1 MSDIRKKV
9 KSIRRDFEQGTLSE
23 SDAPEDPI
31 DLLHEWLELAINNE
45 LKDPNAFVLST
56 VKNGQPDSRVVLLRD
71 AHEDGLQF
79 FTNYSSK
86 KGEDLVRNNRVSL
99 NFFWAE
105 LDRQIRI
112 HGTVDKLSSEYS
124 DDYFHSRPRASQIGA
139 WASSQSHEL
148 KSRKLL
154 ESRIKELEERF
165 KDQEVPRP
173 EFWGGYLITPSYFEF
188 WQGRSSR
195 LHDRI
200 IYEQDGENWKI
211 KRLFP

>member
-9 KSIRRDFEQGTLSE
+9 KSLRRDFELDSLSK
-23 SDAPEDPI
+23 SDVTEEPL
-31 DLLHEWLELAINNE
+31 DLLHQWLELAIESE

-71 AHEDGLQF
+71 AHEEGLQF

-112 HGTVDKLSSEYS
+112 HGKVDQLSAEQS
-124 DDYFHSRPRASQIGA
+124 DEYFHSRPRSSQIGA
-139 WASSQSHEL
+139 WASNQSHEL

-154 ESRIKELEERF
+154 ETRIKELEERF
-165 KDQEVPRP
+165 EDQEVPRP
-173 EFWGGYLITPSYFEF
+173 EFWGGYLIKPSYYEF

-200 IYEQDGENWKI
+200 IYEQDGANWKI